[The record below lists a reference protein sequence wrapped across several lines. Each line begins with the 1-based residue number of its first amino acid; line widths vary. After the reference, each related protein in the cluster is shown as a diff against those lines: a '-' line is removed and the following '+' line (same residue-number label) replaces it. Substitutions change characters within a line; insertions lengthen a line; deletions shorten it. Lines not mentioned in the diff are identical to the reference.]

1 MNPVGI
7 SKIQGIMNRWNVI
20 YSNGETKP
28 VSYMW
33 SIVPN
38 RIRVYML
45 YRRHI
50 ERQSFDNLL
59 KERNNG

>member
-7 SKIQGIMNRWNVI
+7 SKIKGIMNRWNVI

-45 YRRHI
+45 YRRQI
-50 ERQSFDNLL
+50 ERQSFDKLL
-59 KERNNG
+59 KERNKG

>member
-7 SKIQGIMNRWNVI
+7 TKIQGIMNRWNVI

-38 RIRVYML
+38 RLRTYML

-50 ERQSFDNLL
+50 MTQSFDKLI
-59 KERNNG
+59 KERNNA